1 MLELINIVV
10 NFLTNYPFVFFI
22 ILVALAFDFTNGMH
36 DSANSIA
43 TIVSTRVLSPKVA
56 VVWAAFFNFAAFFI
70 VGTEVAKTIGKGM
83 IDINIVTPTV
93 ILCALLGAI
102 SWNIFTWFF
111 GLPTSSSHA
120 LLGGYLGSAVAKGG
134 VGAVIL
140 SGWTKTIIFIF
151 LAPLIGMLFGF
162 IILLIS
168 TWLLKNVKL
177 VVVNK
182 LSRSL
187 QLLSSAL
194 YSLGHG
200 ANDAQKTMGI
210 IVSLLLSVNL
220 VTTAEPPLW
229 VMMAAYT
236 AIAFGTI
243 TGGWRIVKTMGS
255 KIIELRPI
263 DGFSAETA
271 SAISLFTASHLGVP
285 ISTTHAITGAISG
298 VGIAKNSRAIRWGIA
313 SKIVYAWIFTIP
325 GACLVGFS
333 LFKISTIF

>member
-22 ILVALAFDFTNGMH
+22 ILVALAFDFTNWMH

-70 VGTEVAKTIGKGM
+70 VWTEVAKTIWKWM

-93 ILCALLGAI
+93 ILCALLWAI

-111 GLPTSSSHA
+111 WLPTSSSHA
-120 LLGGYLGSAVAKGG
+120 LLGGYLWSAVAKWW
-134 VGAVIL
+134 VWAVIL
-140 SGWTKTIIFIF
+140 SWWTKTIIFIF
-151 LAPLIGMLFGF
+151 LAPLIWMLFWF

-194 YSLGHG
+194 YSLWHW
-200 ANDAQKTMGI
+200 ANDAQKTMWI

-236 AIAFGTI
+236 AIAFWTI
-243 TGGWRIVKTMGS
+243 TWWWRIVKTMWS

-263 DGFSAETA
+263 DWFSAETA
-271 SAISLFTASHLGVP
+271 SAISLFTASHLWVP
-285 ISTTHAITGAISG
+285 ISTTHAITWAISW
-298 VGIAKNSRAIRWGIA
+298 VWIAKNSRAIRWWIA

-325 GACLVGFS
+325 WACLVWFS